1 MLDTILSI
9 QPKESASGGGET
21 REQSVQRQAKD
32 MLSKLPKDYD
42 PFEVKERLK
51 IMGIL
56 SSMNIFLRQEIDRMQ
71 KVITTVRK
79 TLKDLLLAIDG
90 TIIMNEVKII
100 FFFLQIVRELFII
113 NFPVV
118 EKCFG

>member
-100 FFFLQIVRELFII
+100 FFFTNCPRII
-113 NFPVV
+113 YN
-118 EKCFG
+118 

>member
-1 MLDTILSI
+1 MLDTILFI
-9 QPKESASGGGET
+9 QPKQAGGGAGET
-21 REQSVQRQAKD
+21 REQAVARQAKD

-42 PFEVKERLK
+42 PHETKERFVRKTFSKPSQLTICDNFRLK

-71 KVITTVRK
+71 RVTSVVRK

-90 TIIMNEVKII
+90 TIIMNEVKIY
-100 FFFLQIVRELFII
+100 F
-113 NFPVV
+113 
-118 EKCFG
+118 